1 MEPRLLALWSAP
13 RCRSTP
19 FLRMMAER
27 GDRLV
32 VHEPFSHVA
41 DFGAAEVD
49 GQVVRSEKDLIGALQ
64 KLAAER
70 PVFFKDTTDF
80 HYPGLLADRE
90 FLREATHTFMIRDPG
105 AAIAS
110 HYRLNPK
117 VGRDEIGFAWLY
129 EIYAAV
135 ADATGAEPVVIDGD
149 DLVAAPEPIVQ
160 AYCARVGIAYVPEA
174 LQWEPKVLPA
184 WQRTA
189 RWHTSVS
196 ESSGFERRDADD
208 AVDVE
213 ADPRLRAYLRYH
225 RPFYEKLRAHC
236 LRPS

>member
-1 MEPRLLALWSAP
+1 
-13 RCRSTP
+13 
-19 FLRMMAER
+19 MMAER

-49 GQVVRSEKDLIGALQ
+49 GRVVRSERELIDALQ
-64 KLAAER
+64 ELAAGR

-80 HYPGLLADRE
+80 HYPELLRDTP
-90 FLREATHTFMIRDPG
+90 FLREATHTFMIRDPK

-110 HYRLNPK
+110 HYRLNPEL
-117 VGRDEIGFAWLY
+117 GRDEIGFAWLH

-135 ADATGAEPVVIDGD
+135 GEATGVEPVVVDGD
-149 DLVAAPEPIVQ
+149 ELVATPEAIVQ
-160 AYCARVGIAYVPEA
+160 AYCARVGIPYVPEA
-174 LQWEPKVLPA
+174 LQWEPTLLPS
-184 WQRTA
+184 WRRTA

-196 ESSGFERRDADD
+196 ESSGFEPPRADG

-213 ADPRLRAYLRYH
+213 AHPRLRAFLAYH
-225 RPFYEKLRAHC
+225 RPYYERLHARR
-236 LRPS
+236 LQV

>member
-27 GDRLV
+27 GDRFVL
-32 VHEPFSHVA
+32 HEPFSHVV
-41 DFGAAEVD
+41 DFGEAEVGD
-49 GQVVRSEKDLIGALQ
+49 RVVRSEQDLIAALRE
-64 KLAAER
+64 LAAER

-80 HYPGLLADRE
+80 HYPGLLADEE
-90 FLREATHTFMIRDPG
+90 FLREATHAFMIRDPK

-110 HYRLNPK
+110 HYRLNPEL
-117 VGRDEIGFAWLY
+117 GRDEIGFAWLY

-135 ADATGAEPVVIDGD
+135 ADASGTEPVVIDGD
-149 DLVAAPEPIVQ
+149 DLVAAPEPIVR
-160 AYCARVGIAYVPEA
+160 AYCARVGIPFVREA
-174 LQWEPKVLPA
+174 LQWQPTVLPS

-196 ESSGFERRDADD
+196 ESAGFEQRREDG

-213 ADPRLRAYLRYH
+213 ADPRLRAFLHYH
-225 RPFYEKLRAHC
+225 RPFYEKLHARR
-236 LRPS
+236 LKP